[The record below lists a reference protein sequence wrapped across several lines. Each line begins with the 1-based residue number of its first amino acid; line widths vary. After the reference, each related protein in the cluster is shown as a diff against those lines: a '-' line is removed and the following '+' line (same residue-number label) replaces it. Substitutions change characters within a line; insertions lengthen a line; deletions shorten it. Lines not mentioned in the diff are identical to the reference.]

1 MVSMKIYVGNLA
13 YSVNDTNLRE
23 LFEEFGEVVSS
34 RVIIDKITGKARGFG
49 FVEMAD
55 DAEASR
61 AIESLNG
68 KQFTGR
74 ALVVN
79 EARPRE
85 EGAAAPRGPRSHGGG
100 SRPMRR
106 Y

>member
-1 MVSMKIYVGNLA
+1 MKIYVGNLA

-23 LFEEFGEVVSS
+23 LFEEFGEVLSS
-34 RVIIDKITGKARGFG
+34 RVIIDKMTGKARGFG

-55 DAEASR
+55 DADANK

-85 EGAAAPRGPRSHGGG
+85 EGAQRPAPRGDFRPRGPRS
-100 SRPMRR
+100 RF
-106 Y
+106 

>member
-1 MVSMKIYVGNLA
+1 MKIYVGNLS
-13 YSVNDTNLRE
+13 YRVNDTNLRE
-23 LFEEFGEVVSS
+23 VFEEFGEVLSA

-55 DAEASR
+55 DADANR
-61 AIESLNG
+61 AIEALNG
-68 KQFTGR
+68 KQFSGR

-85 EGAAAPRGPRSHGGG
+85 EGAPQRSQGPRGPR
-100 SRPMRR
+100 PMRR
-106 Y
+106 F

>member
-1 MVSMKIYVGNLA
+1 MKIYVGNLS

-23 LFEEFGEVVSS
+23 VFEEFGEVLSA

-55 DAEASR
+55 DADANR
-61 AIESLNG
+61 AIEALNG
-68 KQFTGR
+68 KQFSGR

-85 EGAAAPRGPRSHGGG
+85 EGAPRSNGPRGPR
-100 SRPMRR
+100 PMRSR
-106 Y
+106 F

>member
-1 MVSMKIYVGNLA
+1 MKIYVGNLA

-23 LFEEFGEVVSS
+23 LFEEFGEVLSS
-34 RVIIDKITGKARGFG
+34 RVIIDKVTGKARGFG

-55 DAEASR
+55 DADASR
-61 AIESLNG
+61 AVESLNG
-68 KQFTGR
+68 KQFSGR

-85 EGAAAPRGPRSHGGG
+85 EGAAPRGPRSNGP
-100 SRPMRR
+100 RPMRR
-106 Y
+106 F